1 MTTRTESIN
10 SNETTLLTELSN
22 DLAAAVERA
31 GEWTVRVS
39 ARRRMAAS
47 GIVWSDDGLIV
58 TANHV
63 VESDD
68 GIGIGLSDGRNLN
81 AKLLGRDPGSDIAL
95 LQVEATDLPVPS
107 RISSSPSVGSLALA
121 VARPGPS
128 GPMASFGVV
137 SVVDLTWRTQ
147 HGATFQGFL
156 RADVAMLP
164 GFSGGPLIDPTG
176 RLIGLNSS
184 TLGRGSGLTVPNDA
198 IDRVVASLRAHG
210 KVRRGFLGVGAQAVK
225 IPAGLAAAAG
235 INQDAG
241 LVLVNVEPGG
251 PADQQGLLLG
261 DVVVALNGEPV
272 TSVEALQ
279 DRLSGDW
286 VGKAIPIT
294 IIRGGKLQQAQ
305 VTVGERG

>member
-1 MTTRTESIN
+1 MTTATDSIETHDN
-10 SNETTLLTELSN
+10 SLLTRLSD

-31 GEWTVRVS
+31 GEWTVRVN

-47 GIVWSDDGLIV
+47 GIIWSDDGLIV

-68 GIGIGLSDGRNLN
+68 SITIGLPDGRNLD

-95 LQVEATDLPVPS
+95 LQVQATGLTVPPRVS
-107 RISSSPSVGSLALA
+107 TAPKVGALALA

-128 GPMASFGVV
+128 GPMASFGVI
-137 SVVDLTWRTQ
+137 SVTGLTWRTQ
-147 HGATFQGFL
+147 QGSTFEGFL

-164 GFSGGPLIDPTG
+164 GFSGGALIDPAG
-176 RLIGLNSS
+176 LLIGLNSS
-184 TLGRGSGLTVPNDA
+184 TLARGSGLTIPNDA
-198 IDRVVASLRAHG
+198 IDKVVTSLRAHG

-225 IPAGLAAAAG
+225 IPTGLANAAG
-235 INQDAG
+235 VDQDAG
-241 LVLVNVEPGG
+241 LVIVNVEPGG
-251 PADQQGLLLG
+251 PADQYGLLLG
-261 DVVVALNGEPV
+261 DVIVALNGEPV
-272 TSVEALQ
+272 SSVEGLQ

-286 VGKAIPIT
+286 VGRAIPIT
-294 IIRGGKLQQAQ
+294 IIRGGRLEQTQ